1 MATSL
6 ATEFLSGGFS
16 IQRNEMV
23 SMQQQ
28 KHRQKFQFLNSFNQT
43 YTRLDRPAQGEF
55 DRIRPYSLSS
65 EKRQFIGGT
74 VTTVTTPLTQTY
86 RNGNQK
92 AQLGGITL
100 NSQGGIVTLN
110 VLSGGYG
117 YAPSTTFNVIFR
129 GGQPDV
135 GTFEQCY
142 ATAQSDG
149 EGRIVSVDI
158 QVTGLNYDE
167 TTGAE
172 ITAEIDESPTI
183 GQFYVSFFDGVG
195 AITGVDIESGNTGHR
210 PGVYF
215 VEAGTV
221 AVGVGEDGV
230 TPNAS
235 AGSGGTF
242 QVHVDNSG
250 AVIKVVPLT
259 FGQDYLV
266 GNEITIPATRLGN
279 NGTQLTP
286 VTDLVISVSSVVDAD
301 QFALDYGTVTWR
313 SETFQV
319 GDTVVLEYFIDT
331 SRDTR
336 AVDGVLRTLATD
348 LCLHPYG
355 NYYSSAF
362 STVQQRNAVL
372 TWDAA
377 PTYGVTTFTA
387 TLTDAVSGFAL
398 TADTGFQ
405 PGDVGKRIIE
415 PNKTG
420 AAKIISVDAAGVATV
435 TMDNVLEPD
444 TREVNAFES
453 STKTTYSVGEW
464 RLAIATS
471 EFESQPYNIIYPY
484 LNSDATSPIPIAV
497 DGQQNHRDVKTCI
510 NRIGDMFIVESEK
523 ATDLLSSKADINSAT
538 SAIPS
543 SVSLTQPVK
552 DARKPQKWRMR
563 FFYDQRDEYLYV
575 NIATSLQIK
584 DNGDLTKGQGR
595 DGIKQAVFRQPG
607 ELSEIYYN
615 FSNDTNKAK
624 SGWFRRQG
632 KTTDDIESGYPLAYR
647 LTCTDHGTGL
657 FLFDQASVDQDDD
670 YAWFVV
676 QRHVNN
682 VSGRIEFEDG
692 KSPVHCLY
700 SPSTR
705 PEETSN
711 YNVGF
716 FAEVD
721 EDLDVISGQTTIT
734 SKSLEELQI
743 YDVNGR
749 LLKPGLP
756 VDVSIVTDS
765 SPVEFRTTPYS
776 GGPKYLAPTLA
787 AGGVAGVGPYD
798 GISFVDTATLGTD
811 STTGYTIINDQVLMP
826 AITGGAT
833 GTYEDLAISKSAGFT
848 GATITDR
855 TQFSLNFA
863 KGYGTTFVPVGQFIT
878 ALEQTNR
885 FTANVDEDIAKTAAD
900 IGDSRTVVA
909 KAGFTIGGLD
919 NFNAARNQ
927 MTGPARL
934 GLTPSRIRHRSRSGV
949 DTYLEVSDFQFL
961 DKTEIAPRV
970 NPNGKARELPVV
982 SSVAIFKPL
991 SGFAKNLVN
1000 QQRVRIIHVT
1010 PVTATYSAGSNI
1022 PVIALQAAGSITGP
1036 VTGLTDDVNAEIV
1049 PIPYAQLG
1057 GSTAG
1062 FITDYSGLSEATPTN
1077 NGFITGGSGF
1087 TDMFITAPGSGTLDM
1102 AVGDMITTKQEA
1114 VKVDAT
1120 YLGAPGAPIE
1130 GYRVDAIVDT
1140 FSEGDGFIYEYAW
1153 EGAGFGN
1160 TYTNFYGRSGTSS
1173 NPLFEVNRL
1182 KIFVDGAEADAAVF
1196 GQNYTINSAG
1206 EVEFGTTNKS
1216 LEYFGVEKPMYA
1228 YNLTNDTWTFNEVIE
1243 NGTVV
1248 KLSYEN
1254 YNDIEERDTG
1264 KSTYLIKVPEDR
1276 DIPSIWNDIHR
1287 VAKGI
1292 YRFCVREADVFK
1304 PWDYHVSAVIPQ
1316 VDSPA
1321 CINPVEQ
1328 LSITQDKTVIF
1339 NFPTPL
1345 ASQRF
1350 IYSDAE
1356 MDLICVAGAD
1366 SSTQGGIIKT
1376 ASTKYDLDAAQIS
1389 AVTDGHTP
1397 GTENISSN
1405 GDKMNF
1411 RQPYDW
1417 HNTHQ
1422 GVHSATL
1429 ATNGGVA
1436 SFRDGAVAVDT
1447 ISNSTHR
1454 TYVGMMSTKPFGNGM
1469 RIFIL
1474 TRGGPVRPQYSD
1486 YTPRD
1491 IRAENENTFT

>member
-43 YTRLDRPAQGEF
+43 FTRLDRPAQGEF

-86 RNGNQK
+86 RNGTQK
-92 AQLGGITL
+92 AALGGITF
-100 NSQGGIVTLN
+100 NANGGITSIN
-110 VLSGGYG
+110 VLSGGFG
-117 YAPSTTFNVIFR
+117 YAPSTTFNVIIR
-129 GGQPDV
+129 GGEPGSGSLTQAI
-135 GTFEQCY
+135 

-158 QVTGLNYDE
+158 QITGLNYDE
-167 TTGAE
+167 VNGE
-172 ITAEIDESPTI
+172 IVTAEIDESPAV
-183 GQFYVSFFDGVG
+183 GQFYVSFFDGIG
-195 AITGVDIESGNTGHR
+195 AITGLDITSGDTGHR
-210 PGVYF
+210 PGVYY
-215 VEAGTV
+215 ATGSSV
-221 AVGVGEDGV
+221 AVGVDENNA
-230 TPNAS
+230 PNLTS
-235 AGSGGTF
+235 GTGGTF
-242 QVHVDNSG
+242 QVFVDDSG
-250 AVIKVVPLT
+250 RVVKVVPLT
-259 FGQDYLV
+259 FGQDYLK
-266 GNEITIPATRLGN
+266 GNTITIPTSQLGN
-279 NGTQLTP
+279 NGA
-286 VTDLVISVSSVVDAD
+286 TDLVVTVGSVVDSA
-301 QFALDYGTVTWR
+301 QFLLDYGTVTWR
-313 SETFQV
+313 SETFSV
-319 GDTVVLEYFIDT
+319 GDTVVLEYFVDT
-331 SRDTR
+331 TKDSK
-336 AVDGVLRTLATD
+336 AVNGVLRTLATD

-355 NYYSSAF
+355 NYYSSSF
-362 STVQQRNAVL
+362 STVHQRNAVL
-372 TWDAA
+372 TWDSA
-377 PTYGVTTFTA
+377 PVYGTTAYTA
-387 TLTDAVSGFAL
+387 TLTDAVSGAAL
-398 TADTGFQ
+398 TADQGFQ
-405 PGDVGKRIIE
+405 AGDVGKRIIE
-415 PNKTG
+415 PNGSGT
-420 AAKIISVDAAGVATV
+420 AKIMSVDASGVATV
-435 TMDNVLEPD
+435 TMDNVAHPD
-444 TREVNAFES
+444 TREVNLFS
-453 STKTTYSVGEW
+453 NVTKTTYSVGEW
-464 RLAIATS
+464 RLAIPTS

-484 LNSDATSPIPIAV
+484 LNSDSTTPIPISV

-510 NRIGDMFIVESEK
+510 NRIGDLFVVESEK

-543 SVSLTQPVK
+543 TVSLTQPVK

-575 NIATSLQIK
+575 NVATSLQIK

-632 KTTDDIESGYPLAYR
+632 KTTDDVESGYPLAYR

-721 EDLDVISGQTTIT
+721 EDLNTTTGQTTIT
-734 SKSLEELQI
+734 SKSLDELQI
-743 YDVNGR
+743 FDINGR
-749 LLKPGLP
+749 QLKPGLP
-756 VDVSIVTDS
+756 VDVSIITDS
-765 SPVEFRTTPYS
+765 SPVEVRSSPYS
-776 GGPKYLAPTLA
+776 GGPKYLTSTLA
-787 AGGVAGVGPYD
+787 AGGVVGVGPYE
-798 GISFVDTATLGTD
+798 GIPFSDKASLGTD
-811 STTGYTIINDQVLMP
+811 SATGYTIINDVITMP
-826 AITGGAT
+826 AFSST
-833 GTYEDLAISKSAGFT
+833 TYGNFSSASPIAAFGSVP
-848 GATITDR
+848 TIANR
-855 TQFSLNFA
+855 TNFALNFG
-863 KGYGTTFVPVGQFIT
+863 KSYGTAFVPMGQFIT
-878 ALEQTNR
+878 ALEQNNR
-885 FTANVDEDIAKTAAD
+885 FSAAVDEDVAQTTAA
-900 IGDSRTVVA
+900 IGDSTTITD
-909 KAGFTIGGLD
+909 KAGGFTIGGLD

-927 MTGPARL
+927 MMGPARL
-934 GLTPSRIRHRSRSGV
+934 GLRPSRIRHRSSAGA
-949 DTYLEVSDFQFL
+949 DTILNAITDFVIL
-961 DKTEIAPRV
+961 DKTEIASRT
-970 NPNGKARELPVV
+970 NPSGDARELPVV
-982 SSVAIFKPL
+982 SSVALFTPK
-991 SGFAKNLVN
+991 SGIAKSLVD
-1000 QQRVRIIHVT
+1000 QRRVRVLHVT
-1010 PVTATYSAGSNI
+1010 PMTATYSPGVNTPAMTSSG
-1022 PVIALQAAGSITGP
+1022 VAT
-1036 VTGLTDDVNAEIV
+1036 TDAN
-1049 PIPYAQLG
+1049 
-1057 GSTAG
+1057 
-1062 FITDYSGLSEATPTN
+1062 
-1077 NGFITGGSGF
+1077 ITGGSFALASDSEIVPVPNATLGGATSGF
-1087 TDMFITAPGSGTLDM
+1087 TFDYLGDAEASATEKGHIAVSGSREIIITAPGSGTIDM
-1102 AVGDMITTKQEA
+1102 TVGDMVTSKEIANT
-1114 VKVDAT
+1114 VDAT
-1120 YLGAPGAPIE
+1120 FIAAGGTIE
-1130 GYRVDAIVDT
+1130 AFRVDAIQDT
-1140 FSEGDGFIYEYAW
+1140 FPENDKIIYEYAW
-1153 EGAGFGN
+1153 EGAGFN
-1160 TYTNFYGRSGTSS
+1160 NQYTNFFGRSGTSS

-1182 KIFVDGAEADAAVF
+1182 KIFVDGSEADAAVL

-1206 EVEFGTTNKS
+1206 NVEFGTTNKS

-1228 YNLTNDTWTFNEVIE
+1228 YSLTDDTWTFNQPIE

-1254 YNDIEERDTG
+1254 YNDVEERDTG

-1276 DIPSIWNDIHR
+1276 DIPNIWNDIHK

-1292 YRFCVREADVFK
+1292 YRFCVRESDVFK

-1316 VDSPA
+1316 IDSPA

-1376 ASTKYDLDAAQIS
+1376 AATKYDLDAAQTS
-1389 AVTDGHTP
+1389 TLTDGYAT
-1397 GTENISSN
+1397 GTENTGSN
-1405 GDKMNF
+1405 GDKLNF

-1422 GVHSATL
+1422 GTHSSTL
-1429 ATNGGVA
+1429 ATNDGTP
-1436 SFRDGAVAVDT
+1436 SFRDGASAFDT
-1447 ISNSTHR
+1447 ISNSNHR

-1469 RIFIL
+1469 RIFLL
-1474 TRGGPVRPQYSD
+1474 TRGGPIRPQYSD

-1491 IRAENENTFT
+1491 IRAENENTFA